1 MAFDDDLK
9 AGHRSEDR
17 VLDIIRKKYP
27 EAERIEGKHS
37 PYDIIVPERRITVEV
52 KGDYVSQKTNN
63 IVIEVNHPIGK
74 QSGLLVTTA
83 DWWVHDTGK
92 ELIWIKPKR
101 IEECITV
108 HNFPSKDIK
117 GRGDRHPKRVY
128 LIPVDTYR
136 TFAWK
141 PYDHK

>member
-17 VLDIIRKKYP
+17 VLHIIQKRYSQAK
-27 EAERIEGKHS
+27 RIDGKHS
-37 PYDIIVPERRITVEV
+37 PYDIIVPELGITVEV

-136 TFAWK
+136 TFACTYYHYK
-141 PYDHK
+141 